1 FERNDGWSSM
11 VNPQRGVEA
20 VEDRIANR
28 MCEIQA
34 DYYGIAPRK
43 AEAHYLPGKLVTVI
57 LRETFTKAEARL
69 IAHGSGE
76 PLREG
81 RERFQRLSEDQ
92 FVSVIEQQTGER
104 VATFVSTTH
113 LEDAVAV
120 EAFLLTGGQPR
131 TDMGAFER
139 SQALKTASPL
149 NPAEPP
155 PDPQE
160 GPMTDFIAL
169 HRDYQDR

>member
-1 FERNDGWSSM
+1 M
-11 VNPQRGVEA
+11 VDHHQRA
-20 VEDRIANR
+20 VETIEARIADC

-43 AEAHYLPGKLVTVI
+43 AEAHYLPGKLVTVV
-57 LRETFTKAEARL
+57 LRETFTKAEQRL
-69 IAHGSGE
+69 ISYGSGE

-113 LEDAVAV
+113 LEDAVAIEV
-120 EAFLLTGGQPR
+120 FLLADGEGR
-131 TDMGAFER
+131 TDMAGFER
-139 SQALKTASPL
+139 SQALKTASSQAPRERS
-149 NPAEPP
+149 PRATG
-155 PDPQE
+155 
-160 GPMTDFIAL
+160 GPRWQT
-169 HRDYQDR
+169 